1 MLVKNAEAEMIVAPD
16 KESVR
21 IRRRPANAVS
31 LVFAFIFLTFF
42 CPLELVDA
50 QSAPQTQPS
59 SPGTASPSTASQNT
73 PAEATQGNDRPAG
86 QAPSQDAAKN
96 SPEMASS
103 DVPTTFKVN
112 VKLVVV
118 RVVAR
123 DSQGHAIGNLQQQD
137 FQVLDNG
144 KPQTITQ
151 FSVEKAGDRST
162 IEPTGPVP
170 TKETSSTNVPA
181 SEPLESVKV
190 PAAVAPQR
198 YAAYLF
204 DDVHLKFA
212 DLTLVRQAAER
223 HLASLRPTDRAAIF
237 STSGQTVLDFTDD
250 HTQLHNA
257 LLTLKPRPIA
267 GSGGANPCP
276 EVSYYMADL
285 IVNKNDFTALKTA
298 TLDALHCAFGDDPE
312 QLGGAQVMAQ
322 NTARRSLE
330 EDEQESRLALG
341 VLRDLVRRIALM
353 PGQRSI
359 VLVSPGFQTPQLE
372 HEYVDVID
380 RALHSEVIIS
390 AIDARGL
397 YIPSASAD
405 ASKPGSGNATGG
417 TIRTGLTTS
426 GPVPGGGVMVQEQK
440 ALYDI
445 TSAAA
450 DDDVLAV
457 LADGTGG
464 TFFHNS
470 NDLFEGFTRVAAPP
484 EYSYVLAFTPQNL
497 KPDGTFHALQV
508 KLNSP
513 LKVNLQARRGY
524 YAPKH
529 LDDPAEEAKQEIE
542 DAVFSQ
548 DESHGIPVELRT
560 QFYKSSDAD
569 ARLSVVA
576 RVDVK
581 HIRFRKVDGRNRNDL
596 TVVSALFDRNGNY
609 LKGEEKILQMSLK
622 DETLENKL
630 GSGVTVKSSFDVKPG
645 TYRVRLIVRDAEG
658 QSMTAESSAVEI
670 P

>member
-1 MLVKNAEAEMIVAPD
+1 MNTPERGRR
-16 KESVR
+16 R
-21 IRRRPANAVS
+21 IRIRLLGNVASLS
-31 LVFAFIFLTFF
+31 LVFVILTF
-42 CPLELVDA
+42 CPPPGAVDA

-59 SPGTASPSTASQNT
+59 SSSAPSPDAAGAVKQS
-73 PAEATQGNDRPAG
+73 DG
-86 QAPSQDAAKN
+86 QASDKN
-96 SPEMASS
+96 SPEMAST

-123 DSQGHAIGNLQQQD
+123 DSQGHATGNLQQQD
-137 FQVLDNG
+137 FQVFDNG

-151 FSVEKAGDRST
+151 FSVEKAGAGAT
-162 IEPTGPVP
+162 IEPSGPALANP
-170 TKETSSTNVPA
+170 SSSANGPA
-181 SEPLESVKV
+181 NEPGENAKTVV
-190 PAAVAPQR
+190 VAQH

-212 DLTLVRQAAER
+212 DLTLVREAAER
-223 HLASLRPTDRAAIF
+223 HLASLQPTDRAAIF

-250 HTQLHNA
+250 HAKLHDT
-257 LLTLKPRPIA
+257 LLTLQPRPV
-267 GSGGANPCP
+267 SGEGPNPCP
-276 EVSYYMADL
+276 DVSYYMADL

-298 TLDALHCAFGDDPE
+298 TLDALYCAFGNNPQE
-312 QLGGAQVMAQ
+312 MGGAQVLAQ

-330 EDEQESRLALG
+330 VGEQETRLALG
-341 VLRDLVRRIALM
+341 VLKDLVRRIALM

-359 VLVSPGFQTPQLE
+359 VLVSPGFQTAELE
-372 HEYVDVID
+372 HEFVDVID
-380 RALHSEVIIS
+380 KALHSEVIIN

-397 YIPSASAD
+397 YIPGPSAD
-405 ASKPGSGNATGG
+405 ASKAGSGNATGG

-445 TSAAA
+445 NNAAS

-457 LADGTGG
+457 IADGTGG

-470 NDLFEGFTRVAAPP
+470 NDFYAGFTRVAAPP
-484 EYSYVLAFTPQNL
+484 EFSYVLAFAPQNL
-497 KPDGTFHALQV
+497 KPDGSFHTLKV

-513 LKVNLQARRGY
+513 LKLNLQARRGY

-529 LDDPAEEAKQEIE
+529 LDDPSEEAKQEIE

-569 ARLSVVA
+569 AKLSVFA

-609 LKGEEKILQMSLK
+609 LKGQEKILQMSLK

-630 GSGVTVKSSFDVKPG
+630 ASGVTVKTSFDVKPG
-645 TYRVRLIVRDAEG
+645 TYRVRLIVRDGEG

>member
-1 MLVKNAEAEMIVAPD
+1 MHTPERGRR
-16 KESVR
+16 R
-21 IRRRPANAVS
+21 IRIRFLGNVASLS
-31 LVFAFIFLTFF
+31 LVFVILTF
-42 CPLELVDA
+42 CPPPGSVDA
-50 QSAPQTQPS
+50 QSAPQTQTSSSSAP
-59 SPGTASPSTASQNT
+59 SPGAVGAVNQSDSH
-73 PAEATQGNDRPAG
+73 
-86 QAPSQDAAKN
+86 APDKN
-96 SPEMASS
+96 SPEMAST

-137 FQVLDNG
+137 FQVFDNG

-151 FSVEKAGDRST
+151 FSVEKAGARVT
-162 IEPTGPVP
+162 IEPSAPAP
-170 TKETSSTNVPA
+170 TNAPSSTSPA
-181 SEPLESVKV
+181 NGPANEPGDAKA
-190 PAAVAPQR
+190 PVAPQR

-204 DDVHLKFA
+204 DDVHLRFA
-212 DLTLVRQAAER
+212 DLVLVRQAAER
-223 HLASLRPTDRAAIF
+223 HLASLQAADRAAIF

-250 HTQLHNA
+250 HAKLHDT
-257 LLTLKPRPIA
+257 LLKLQPHPI
-267 GSGGANPCP
+267 SGGEGANPCP
-276 EVSYYMADL
+276 DVSYYMADL

-298 TLDALHCAFGDDPE
+298 TLDALSCAFGDDPQE
-312 QLGGAQVMAQ
+312 MGAAQVIAQ
-322 NTARRSLE
+322 NTARRNLE
-330 EDEQESRLALG
+330 VDEQESRLALG
-341 VLRDLVRRIALM
+341 VLKDLVRRIALM

-380 RALHSEVIIS
+380 KALHSEVIVN

-397 YIPSASAD
+397 YVPGATSD
-405 ASKPGSGNATGG
+405 ASKAGSGNATGG
-417 TIRTGLTTS
+417 TIRTGLNTS

-440 ALYDI
+440 AFYDI
-445 TSAAA
+445 TSAQSEA
-450 DDDVLAV
+450 DVLAV

-484 EYSYVLAFTPQNL
+484 EYSYVLAFAPQNL
-497 KPDGTFHALQV
+497 KPDGTFHTLKV

-513 LKVNLQARRGY
+513 LKLNLQARRGY

-548 DESHGIPVELRT
+548 DESHGLPVELRT
-560 QFYKSSDAD
+560 QFYKSSDAE
-569 ARLSVVA
+569 AKLSVFA

-609 LKGEEKILQMSLK
+609 LKGEEKVLQMSWK
-622 DETLENKL
+622 DETLQGKL
-630 GSGVTVKSSFDVKPG
+630 ASGVTVKSSFDVKPG
-645 TYRVRLIVRDAEG
+645 IYRVRLIVRDAEG

>member
-1 MLVKNAEAEMIVAPD
+1 VIVAPD
-16 KESVR
+16 KGSVR
-21 IRRRPANAVS
+21 VRRSLANPVS
-31 LVFAFIFLTFF
+31 LVFVFIFLTFF
-42 CPLELVDA
+42 FPLELVDA
-50 QSAPQTQPS
+50 QSAPQT
-59 SPGTASPSTASQNT
+59 SPGTASPSTSSPNT
-73 PAEATQGNDRPAG
+73 AAGAAQGSDRAAG
-86 QAPSQDAAKN
+86 QAPSQDADKS

-123 DSQGHAIGNLQQQD
+123 DSQGRAMGNLQQQD
-137 FQVLDNG
+137 FQVFDNG
-144 KPQTITQ
+144 KQQTITQ
-151 FSVEKAGDRST
+151 FSVEKAGGRTAIEPNGPNPTSESSSANT
-162 IEPTGPVP
+162 PANEPTGNVGAPV
-170 TKETSSTNVPA
+170 V
-181 SEPLESVKV
+181 
-190 PAAVAPQR
+190 PQR
-198 YAAYLF
+198 YTAYLF

-212 DLTLVRQAAER
+212 DLALVRQAAER

-250 HTQLHNA
+250 HAKLRNS
-257 LLTLKPRPIA
+257 LFTLQARPIA
-267 GSGGANPCP
+267 RGGEANPCP
-276 EVSYYMADL
+276 DVSYYMADL

-298 TLDALHCAFGDDPE
+298 TVDALYCAFGNDAE
-312 QLGGAQVMAQ
+312 QMGAAQVMAE

-330 EDEQESRLALG
+330 EGEQESHLALD
-341 VLRDLVRRIALM
+341 VLKDLVRRIALV

-359 VLVSPGFQTPQLE
+359 VLVSPGFETPQLE

-380 RALHSEVIIS
+380 KALHSEVIIN

-397 YIPSASAD
+397 YVPGATAD
-405 ASKPGSGNATGG
+405 AAKSGSSNATGAR
-417 TIRTGLTTS
+417 IRTGFSTS
-426 GPVPGGGVMVQEQK
+426 APVPGGGVMVQEQK
-440 ALYDI
+440 TLYDI

-457 LADGTGG
+457 LADSTGG

-470 NDLFEGFTRVAAPP
+470 NALYEGFTRVAAPP

-497 KPDGTFHALQV
+497 KPDGSFHVLTI
-508 KLNSP
+508 KLNSS
-513 LKVNLQARRGY
+513 LQLTVQARRGY

>member
-1 MLVKNAEAEMIVAPD
+1 MHTPERGRRR
-16 KESVR
+16 VR
-21 IRRRPANAVS
+21 IRFLDNVAGLS
-31 LVFAFIFLTFF
+31 LVFVILTF
-42 CPLELVDA
+42 CPPPGSVDA
-50 QSAPQTQPS
+50 QSAPQTQTSSSSAP
-59 SPGTASPSTASQNT
+59 SPGAAGGVKPSDS
-73 PAEATQGNDRPAG
+73 
-86 QAPSQDAAKN
+86 QAPDKN
-96 SPEMASS
+96 SPEMAST

-137 FQVLDNG
+137 FQVFDNG

-151 FSVEKAGDRST
+151 FSVEKAGARAT
-162 IEPTGPVP
+162 IEPSGPAGANAS
-170 TKETSSTNVPA
+170 SSTNGA
-181 SEPLESVKV
+181 ANEPGENAKTVV
-190 PAAVAPQR
+190 VPQR

-212 DLTLVRQAAER
+212 NLTLVREAAAR
-223 HLASLRPTDRAAIF
+223 HLASLQPTDRAAIF

-250 HTQLHNA
+250 HAKLLDTLLA
-257 LLTLKPRPIA
+257 LQPHPV
-267 GSGGANPCP
+267 SGNEGANPCP
-276 EVSYYMADL
+276 DVSYYMADL

-298 TLDALHCAFGDDPE
+298 TLDALYCGFGNDP
-312 QLGGAQVMAQ
+312 QDLGAAQVLAQ

-330 EDEQESRLALG
+330 QDEQESRLALG
-341 VLRDLVRRIALM
+341 VLKDLVRRIALM

-380 RALHSEVIIS
+380 KALHSEVIIN
-390 AIDARGL
+390 AVDARGL
-397 YIPSASAD
+397 YVPGASAD
-405 ASKPGSGNATGG
+405 ASKAGSGNATGG
-417 TIRTGLTTS
+417 TVRTGLTTS

-440 ALYDI
+440 TLYDI

-450 DDDVLAV
+450 DEDVLAV
-457 LADGTGG
+457 LADSTGG

-470 NDLFEGFTRVAAPP
+470 NDLYEGFTRVAAPP
-484 EYSYVLAFTPQNL
+484 EYAYVLAFTPQNL
-497 KPDGTFHALQV
+497 KPDGSFHTLKV

-513 LKVNLQARRGY
+513 LKLNLQARRGY

-529 LDDPAEEAKQEIE
+529 LDDPSEEAKQEIE

-569 ARLSVVA
+569 AKLSVFA

-630 GSGVTVKSSFDVKPG
+630 GSGVTVKTSFDVKPG
-645 TYRVRLIVRDAEG
+645 TYRVRLIVRDGEG
-658 QSMTAESSAVEI
+658 QSMTAENSAVEI